1 MMLWKVLGA
10 SAVPLLCA
18 IAMQP
23 RHAALAQGMMQQ
35 TQAAPPTVRVRA
47 TIASIDGSVL
57 TVKARDGAE
66 MKLKLA
72 DNGPVNEIVKAPVSD
87 IKEGSYLAITA
98 SPQPDGSQKAM
109 AILIFPPNVHPPEG
123 FSTWDLPNTT
133 MTNATVANQVAAAD
147 GQTLTVKYKDGEK
160 KIIVPPNAEI
170 ITYKKASVT
179 DLKPGQ
185 KIFIFA
191 AKKLP
196 DGTLE
201 APNVSFG
208 DYGVW
213 R

>member
-1 MMLWKVLGA
+1 MTMWRALGV
-10 SAVPLLCA
+10 SAAALLCA
-18 IAMQP
+18 VCMQS
-23 RHAALAQGMMQQ
+23 RDTAVAQGMMQQ

-47 TIASIDGSVL
+47 AISSIDGGIL
-57 TVKARDGAE
+57 TIKSRDGAE

-72 DNGPVNEIVKAPVSD
+72 DNAPVNEVVKAPLSD

-98 SPQPDGSQKAM
+98 APQPDGSQKAM
-109 AILIFPPNVHPPEG
+109 AILIFPPNVHPAEG
-123 FSTWDLPNTT
+123 FSNWDLPNST
-133 MTNATVANQVAAAD
+133 MTNATVAKQVASVN
-147 GQTLTVKYKDGEK
+147 GPTLTVTYKDGEK
-160 KIIVPPNAEI
+160 KIIVPSSAEI
-170 ITYKKASVT
+170 VTYKKATSA
-179 DLKPGQ
+179 DLKSGQ

-201 APNVSFG
+201 APNIAFG